1 MCGATAPPRY
11 THAVGGCTEHENGTA
26 EPLPRRLSIR
36 LAYSCWL
43 PVGDASRV
51 FVLCARGA
59 VRAHVSPAANST
71 NATVLCRAS
80 WNSSP
85 WMQSDAPAA
94 VGRSRSCE
102 CVNRCSR
109 PCQRNRMLSGHRARS
124 RPIVLKGRLASA
136 RRPRPP
142 ACTHTH
148 KHTHTRAHSSARA
161 PPPSQPCA
169 STFARRDGR
178 CGQLV
183 VDQHMERLFGIHGL
197 GRRARRGMGPLRRGG
212 RRRLARAGRGARRS
226 AWARAERRGG
236 SRPDGIEAVGA
247 DAIWRGGAPGRP
259 PRVEARQPRRWA
271 HP

>member
-80 WNSSP
+80 WNGSP

-142 ACTHTH
+142 AHTHTNTHTH
-148 KHTHTRAHSSARA
+148 THARA
-161 PPPSQPCA
+161 CA
-169 STFARRDGR
+169 RSLKRTSTSSIPA
-178 CGQLV
+178 
-183 VDQHMERLFGIHGL
+183 
-197 GRRARRGMGPLRRGG
+197 LRQY
-212 RRRLARAGRGARRS
+212 LQAS
-226 AWARAERRGG
+226 
-236 SRPDGIEAVGA
+236 
-247 DAIWRGGAPGRP
+247 
-259 PRVEARQPRRWA
+259 
-271 HP
+271 